1 MCGICGLFDPAGGLR
16 GEPAE
21 SAVAAMMAAIAR
33 RGPDDQGSFADP
45 SGTARLGFRRLSILD
60 LSAAGHQPML
70 SRSGRS
76 AIVFNGEIFNFPEL
90 RAGLESSGFELR
102 SRADSEVLLELLE
115 RDGLAVLPRLRGMF
129 AFAFYEIPE
138 RRLTLARD
146 PFGIKPLHLR
156 ELPGGRLAF
165 ASQLDALML
174 GGKNLNSPG
183 ELDPASLGLY
193 LRLSHLPPPYGF
205 YRGTSQLPP
214 GSYLRRDAAGKVESG
229 AYFSF
234 AQPESFERHSRA
246 ELLDRFESL
255 LGRATR
261 RHRLSDV
268 PLGVFLSGGV
278 DSPLVAAHA
287 AEQARA
293 EGLPMPAFILA
304 NPGWGQDE
312 GPAARA
318 YGEALGLAPRVVDF
332 GPAATLAALDD
343 LIAAQTE
350 PFADFSLLPA
360 LLLSRLARHEVKV
373 VLSGDGGDELFFGYE
388 RPLSLLRDGGAF
400 AWPRPVR
407 RWLYAA
413 GRLGL
418 ARRRSDAI
426 LFPTPGDYY
435 LAVNCR
441 FPENELRAVAPSLPG
456 LPADFA
462 IYRGEETGDWR
473 SLLRF
478 ARRAEIAGQ
487 LQRGLKKL
495 DMASMFHG
503 LEARVPLLDLELAAL
518 AGSIDPLA
526 HLTPEDGPAGELLRK
541 SLLRG
546 LLARKVPAALLPGRK
561 LGFSVPLAELLR
573 TTLRP
578 RAEAALFGSDLLPAG
593 LFDRGRV
600 AALWQAHQEG
610 LTDAKWAL
618 WAILSLQLYL
628 RKAAS

>member
-1 MCGICGLFDPAGGLR
+1 ML
-16 GEPAE
+16 GEPA
-21 SAVAAMMAAIAR
+21 AATVAAMTAAIAR
-33 RGPDDQGSFADP
+33 RGPDDAGSFADP
-45 SGTARLGFRRLSILD
+45 SGTVRLGFRRLAILD

-70 SRSGRS
+70 SKSGRS

-90 RAGLESSGFELR
+90 RRELVATGFEPR

-174 GGKNLNSPG
+174 PESDPSSPG

-205 YRGTSQLPP
+205 YRGVSQLPP
-214 GSYLRRDAAGKVESG
+214 GSFLRRDAAGKKESG
-229 AYFSF
+229 LYYSF
-234 AQPESFERHSRA
+234 AQPETFERRSRG
-246 ELLDRFESL
+246 ELLERFESL
-255 LGRATR
+255 LGQAVE

-278 DSPLVAAHA
+278 DSPLVAAFA
-287 AEQARA
+287 AEQARK
-293 EGLPMPAFILA
+293 EGMPLPAFILA

-318 YGEALGLAPRVVDF
+318 YGEALGLSPRVTDF
-332 GPAATLAALDD
+332 GPEETLSALDD

-360 LLLSRLARHEVKV
+360 LLLSRLARREVKV
-373 VLSGDGGDELFFGYE
+373 VLSGDGGDELFYGYE
-388 RPLSLLRDGGAF
+388 RPLSLLRDGAAF
-400 AWPRPVR
+400 AWPRPIR

-418 ARRRSDAI
+418 ARRRGDTI

-435 LAVNCR
+435 LAVNSR
-441 FPENELRAVAPSLPG
+441 FPEADLRALAPNLPG

-462 IYRGEETGDWR
+462 IYRGEATGDWR

-503 LEARVPLLDLELAAL
+503 LEARVPLLDLELAEL
-518 AGSIDPLA
+518 AGAIDPLA
-526 HLTPEDGPAGELLRK
+526 HLTPEGGPAGELERK

-546 LLARKVPAALLPGRK
+546 LLSRKVPAELLPRRK

-573 TTLRP
+573 TVLRP
-578 RAEAALFGSDLLPAG
+578 RAEAALFDSELLPAG
-593 LFDRGRV
+593 LFDRRRV
-600 AALWQAHQEG
+600 AALWRAHQEG
-610 LTDAKWAL
+610 QVDAKWPL
-618 WAILSLQLYL
+618 WAILALQWHL
-628 RKAAS
+628 RRTPGTAA